1 MVDKTIVAAVKEN
14 IFLPHQSE
22 QSGMMCGGLGF
33 WLKSNAFNKLFARL
47 DMIKIAI
54 TCTSKVEAA
63 R

>member
-33 WLKSNAFNKLFARL
+33 GLKSNAFNKLFERL
-47 DMIKIAI
+47 DMMKIAI
-54 TCTSKVEAA
+54 TCTSKVEAD

>member
-33 WLKSNAFNKLFARL
+33 
-47 DMIKIAI
+47 
-54 TCTSKVEAA
+54 C
-63 R
+63 

>member
-33 WLKSNAFNKLFARL
+33 WLKSNAFNKLFALGYDENSNYLYVKSGSR
-47 DMIKIAI
+47 
-54 TCTSKVEAA
+54 
-63 R
+63 